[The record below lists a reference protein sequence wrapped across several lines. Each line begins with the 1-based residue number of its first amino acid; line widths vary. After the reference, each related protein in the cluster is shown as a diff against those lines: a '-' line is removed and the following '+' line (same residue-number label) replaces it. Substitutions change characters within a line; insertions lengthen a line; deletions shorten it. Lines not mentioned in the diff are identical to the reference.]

1 MLVEDGRGKAWSV
14 CTPIKVKR
22 GAPISTPR
30 RGWEERSGVSFLLSP
45 LFVYK
50 HKDLYF

>member
-22 GAPISTPR
+22 EGHPSPPPGGAGR
-30 RGWEERSGVSFLLSP
+30 NGVE
-45 LFVYK
+45 
-50 HKDLYF
+50 